1 MLQVIGAL
9 FPDAQGASI
18 GHESSSPKG
27 GRDSGRTTRGDD
39 RVKESSVAGL
49 SSEIDRSVKS
59 ASEDE
64 GTDCSYKQ
72 TAGGEVRGSE
82 EVDGSPRTCGRGRD
96 EHDGTDGGA
105 ATLTRR
111 RSSCGRYGGRKG
123 GASSGGR
130 TFWGIAQEADELS
143 QSNFVTGVFAD
154 IKAKAAP
161 RRRDTRES
169 RTSTASVAA
178 AYGDAS
184 MYRRRSPRSSAG
196 VAAPAS
202 TPGADDDRC
211 VVVMLPSPKLGR
223 GRGSS
228 TAAVEAGCDE
238 SRLGNE
244 MDGKDGNVPSVSS
257 SPASSSHVAEENG
270 ALKDAD
276 NAAGDAVL
284 LLSQTLSG
292 QHPTATSDAEV
303 TAVRAASTE
312 EERVTACHIARAP
325 VEAVASVFPDWEENV
340 RFVFRQSA
348 PELRHA
354 LLSIG
359 TALSEE
365 GAAGAILQDGA
376 CTGGGVLEIPAR
388 RTAKAEALMFFEGVI
403 LEALELRASEESAA
417 RSPVTN
423 DDEGSGIDVR
433 DKSIGGRGGS
443 SGCRGL
449 GRGKGNRD
457 GEEGVVHGVLDDRG
471 SLPHVRV
478 EGEKWA
484 SGAIDGD
491 TDACGNGDGGGG
503 WTSRE
508 NQPSAARAVGEQG
521 EEELLDA
528 MSDGGSEDDD
538 ARASGEREGNGKD
551 ADMDG
556 GSRDEDESG
565 YSSTGGKRALL
576 CPQGVEYRE

>member
-1 MLQVIGAL
+1 M
-9 FPDAQGASI
+9 
-18 GHESSSPKG
+18 
-27 GRDSGRTTRGDD
+27 
-39 RVKESSVAGL
+39 AGL
-49 SSEIDRSVKS
+49 SSEIDRSVKI
-59 ASEDE
+59 ASEDDRTE
-64 GTDCSYKQ
+64 CSHIQ
-72 TAGGEVRGSE
+72 TAGGEGRGSE
-82 EVDGSPRTCGRGRD
+82 EGDGSPRTCGRGRD
-96 EHDGTDGGA
+96 EHDGTDDGA

-111 RSSCGRYGGRKG
+111 RSSCGSYGGRKG
-123 GASSGGR
+123 GRPSGGR

-154 IKAKAAP
+154 IKAEAAS

-169 RTSTASVAA
+169 RTSTVSVAA

-211 VVVMLPSPKLGR
+211 VVVMSPSPKLGR

-228 TAAVEAGCDE
+228 TATVEAGGDE
-238 SRLGNE
+238 CRLGNE
-244 MDGKDGNVPSVSS
+244 MDGKDGNVPSVFS
-257 SPASSSHVAEENG
+257 SPASSSRVAEEGG
-270 ALKDAD
+270 ALEDAD
-276 NAAGDAVL
+276 KAAGDAVL

-292 QHPTATSDAEV
+292 QHPTATGDAEV
-303 TAVRAASTE
+303 AAVRAVSAK
-312 EERVTACHIARAP
+312 EERAAACHIARAP

-340 RFVFRQSA
+340 LFVFRQSA

-354 LLSIG
+354 LRSIS

-365 GAAGAILQDGA
+365 EAAGATLQEGA
-376 CTGGGVLEIPAR
+376 CTGGGVLEVPAR
-388 RTAKAEALMFFEGVI
+388 RSAKAEALLFFEGVI

-417 RSPVTN
+417 MPPVTN
-423 DDEGSGIDVR
+423 DDEGSGVDVR
-433 DKSIGGRGGS
+433 GKSIGGRGGS
-443 SGCRGL
+443 GGCRGL
-449 GRGKGNRD
+449 GRDKGNSD

-491 TDACGNGDGGGG
+491 TDACGNGDGGDG
-503 WTSRE
+503 WSGRE
-508 NQPSAARAVGEQG
+508 NQPSAARAVGEKG

-528 MSDGGSEDDD
+528 MSDGGSEDGD
-538 ARASGEREGNGKD
+538 ARASGEREGNGED

-556 GSRDEDESG
+556 GSRDEDESS
-565 YSSTGGKRALL
+565 YSSTGGKRALR